1 MDIWIDGSGV
11 QVMSQKWMEL
21 FMMLKL
27 DTHSSADT
35 FSVRPV
41 TLMQRVK
48 EGRRNGLSQVA
59 FASFSSL
66 GS

>member
-1 MDIWIDGSGV
+1 
-11 QVMSQKWMEL
+11 MSQKWTEL
-21 FMMLKL
+21 FMTLKL
-27 DTHSSADT
+27 NTHSSVDT
-35 FSVRPV
+35 FSIGLV

-66 GS
+66 SS